1 MKSQCVHRT
10 TRIRQGGL
18 AFTILEIM
26 IALSIFMAVLTAIYS
41 SWSTIIRSSKV
52 GMEAAVRVQRS
63 RITMRALID
72 SLLCIQDYGANQY
85 YYSFNAESQNE
96 FSYLSFVA
104 RLPASFPDAGLFGD
118 QVVRRVTFTVEG
130 NQDRQNQLV
139 MYQTPL
145 LAEVNDNQKPFAVVL
160 TRNVTT
166 FAVEYWST
174 NKNDWDSEWLS
185 TNQLPKLVRISLGT
199 GHTDN
204 NRSNPDDVVTRVI
217 ALPAIVVPKEY
228 QMPAGAGAGATNRN
242 RFGPGGG
249 PGNIGPGGPGNINS
263 GVGGPNSSPVRI
275 P

>member
-1 MKSQCVHRT
+1 MRIHRFHRKARVH
-10 TRIRQGGL
+10 QDGL

-26 IALSIFMAVLTAIYS
+26 IALSIFMAVLGAIYS
-41 SWSTIIRSSKV
+41 SWSTIVRSSKV
-52 GMEAAVRVQRS
+52 GMEAAVQVQRS
-63 RITMRALID
+63 RISMRALVD
-72 SLLCIQDYGANQY
+72 SLLCIQDFGANQY

-130 NQDRQNQLV
+130 NEDRKNQLV

-160 TRNVTT
+160 ARDVTT
-166 FAVEYWST
+166 FALEYWNT

-204 NRSNPDDVVTRVI
+204 YRSNPEDIVTRVV

-228 QMPAGAGAGATNRN
+228 QISAGAGAGASNRN
-242 RFGPGGG
+242 RFNPISQGQ
-249 PGNIGPGGPGNINS
+249 GNIN
-263 GVGGPNSSPVRI
+263 GGINGPNSNPVKM